1 MGVPPLTG
9 FAPPPPPPARKV
21 AKQPLPYGRRR
32 GFVPRHPEDFGDG
45 GAFPEIPVAQFPL
58 GMAKPGGKP
67 RSENNAVVP
76 VNVGA
81 DEEVRGSQAGSSF
94 SGRSRLPVSTPCA
107 PHLAM
112 ASMRGCADETVAASE
127 SVEVEKTGPDDMMP
141 GMKRQ
146 SQPANRG
153 KEEISAAAKRGRGK
167 AGTVKKAGVE
177 HAGASMASFSALPD
191 GVSVIEQLKAAERD
205 GSTVKKRFEQWVRDD
220 PNLGNVGELPYGLS
234 FDRGGTSSKIY
245 KRLIKRFRRAQ
256 GGSRDLRTG
265 RERAYG
271 NGAYGPCRGQREE
284 RRKQFEIWVRDN
296 TDEGFGAKGEL
307 PDGLSFGKGGSTTA
321 IYQRQNKQFRR
332 ALGRC
337 NKDMTGKELEERHI
351 AEQLNH
357 AEQELECE
365 TQVARAVS
373 ELTDSDLLR
382 ELAARGLDCY
392 GTRSRQRPFG
402 RGSSCARLEA
412 AVSAAKSAAAAAAAE
427 EGGDAFTYKA
437 FYAGYVDPYRPR
449 WPRLSATGGSEADCD
464 RWMRWECDRWKS
476 SGGFTL
482 PENTATTYASG
493 SKRCTP
499 FWSFV
504 GIEVCSICEEGI
516 DDKSNVGCGGCVCR
530 NCPQAA
536 YDCEAL
542 FCDMCCGSYHLGC
555 VVDPSSAK
563 VDVKVE
569 QSKRFNKE
577 YKRLRKQGLSSKDT
591 MDKAKELAS
600 VEHTRLTTA
609 EECNL
614 MVQEDTSG
622 ASSACGHSGCEER
635 QCLLLSGSAILEYYD
650 FERLSNIRRPAWVPA
665 KNETWL
671 CSSCQ
676 QKQAAPKTGLC
687 YSRSN
692 VQF

>member
-427 EGGDAFTYKA
+427 EGGDAFTYRA
-437 FYAGYVDPYRPR
+437 FYAGYVDPHMVRRKRPTQGCGYI
-449 WPRLSATGGSEADCD
+449 PLC
-464 RWMRWECDRWKS
+464 
-476 SGGFTL
+476 
-482 PENTATTYASG
+482 Y
-493 SKRCTP
+493 
-499 FWSFV
+499 
-504 GIEVCSICEEGI
+504 ICELECNTVFDHG
-516 DDKSNVGCGGCVCR
+516 
-530 NCPQAA
+530 
-536 YDCEAL
+536 AL
-542 FCDMCCGSYHLGC
+542 FCDMCDAAYHLAC
-555 VVDPSSAK
+555 DVDPSPSSAK
-563 VDVKVE
+563 V
-569 QSKRFNKE
+569 
-577 YKRLRKQGLSSKDT
+577 
-591 MDKAKELAS
+591 
-600 VEHTRLTTA
+600 A
-609 EECNL
+609 EEGNQ
-614 MVQEDTSG
+614 MRMEDM
-622 ASSACGHSGCEER
+622 CEWF
-635 QCLLLSGSAILEYYD
+635 GD
-650 FERLSNIRRPAWVPA
+650 DDTHPA

-676 QKQAAPKTGLC
+676 QKQAASKIGLC

-692 VQF
+692 IRF